1 MISILV
7 LNALLLTA
15 CSDSSETSAAASD
28 LQEPQVSS
36 SSQDFVPQV
45 EDGSNQQ
52 AAGLVDM
59 SARPV
64 NDQTEL
70 IVGIFGLEGT
80 DQAISAEQ
88 ATSLIPL
95 WNSLLELSQS
105 QDATQEE
112 ADVLVEQIK
121 VVLTADQ
128 LAAVEN
134 MAIDQQAV
142 ITFMQEHNIEMGGMQ
157 RGQGEGQSFPLGTP
171 SADQMGNPAPGTPPA
186 AGTPGA
192 SVSGG
197 NPQRGTLPADQGQPA
212 DGQGQQPGRM
222 GGFNYASSALIEA
235 LLDLLESK

>member
-7 LNALLLTA
+7 LSVWLFTA
-15 CSDSSETSAAASD
+15 CSGSGETTPAASD

-52 AAGLVDM
+52 VAGPVDM
-59 SARPV
+59 SAQPV

-70 IVGIFGLEGT
+70 IVGIFGMEGT

-88 ATSLIPL
+88 AASLIPL

-105 QDATQEE
+105 QDATREE

-121 VVLTADQ
+121 AVLTADQ
-128 LAAVEN
+128 LAAIEN

-142 ITFMQEHNIEMGGMQ
+142 ITFMQEQNIEMSGMQ
-157 RGQGEGQSFPLGTP
+157 RRQGEGQSFPQGTP

-186 AGTPGA
+186 TGTPG
-192 SVSGG
+192 VSAPGG
-197 NPQRGTLPADQGQPA
+197 NPQQGTLPADQGQPA